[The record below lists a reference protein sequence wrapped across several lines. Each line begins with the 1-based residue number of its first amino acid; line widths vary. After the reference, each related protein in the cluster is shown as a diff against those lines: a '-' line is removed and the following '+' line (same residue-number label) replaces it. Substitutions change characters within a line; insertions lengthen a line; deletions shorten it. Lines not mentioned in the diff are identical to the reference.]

1 MLYKYFML
9 QINIRNNCSLVS
21 ILPQSLT
28 IIPFNKDL
36 GYFKS
41 QETLD

>member
-1 MLYKYFML
+1 MLDKYFML
-9 QINIRNNCSLVS
+9 PIDIRNNYTLVS